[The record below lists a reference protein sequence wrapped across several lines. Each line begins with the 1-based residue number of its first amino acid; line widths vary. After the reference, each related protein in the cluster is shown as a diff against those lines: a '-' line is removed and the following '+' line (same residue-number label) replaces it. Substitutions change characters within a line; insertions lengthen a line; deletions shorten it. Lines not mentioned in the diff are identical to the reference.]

1 MRLYRPKDPPK
12 PHRNVTDCPLGS
24 PSSSSSSPGPPT
36 PHKLKRA
43 AEAVSKQ
50 ISGHNAMVSRFKEMR
65 LPRPPMFTTASATP
79 PQTDRS
85 HPAKQS
91 KATKRSS
98 NSQNIPPARSPIPKA
113 PSSSVRPTQRTVLS
127 ALNPNARLGSP
138 AKPPGLG
145 FGRSTAR
152 TTKVPT
158 PLSATIRSKSVQSQV
173 LIHSPLQ
180 NAVTPSTASPTTPPS
195 TRTNFADI
203 ILPSASSECDIDEPL
218 LPKSCFRTLEDD
230 PESEDDLFEGV
241 ELSSSDGIEV
251 QVAKIFAVGLGPASE
266 TDVVRRGEMPPP
278 KATPEASVACMPEPM
293 SAAVEWWQPPATRG
307 SEAARGSGPTTPDQK
322 QVVCVPPDVPS
333 QFLSL
338 SPADYEYVAS
348 LGGDTFVAL
357 SLGRHKQSR
366 RKCMIKVVSN
376 AIVEEE
382 SVVRAVL
389 EEQRI
394 MCEASRYP
402 FLSGLMASFR
412 SAEGFYLVS
421 VSYFFFVLRDVA

>member
-1 MRLYRPKDPPK
+1 MRY
-12 PHRNVTDCPLGS
+12 
-24 PSSSSSSPGPPT
+24 
-36 PHKLKRA
+36 
-43 AEAVSKQ
+43 
-50 ISGHNAMVSRFKEMR
+50 
-65 LPRPPMFTTASATP
+65 
-79 PQTDRS
+79 
-85 HPAKQS
+85 
-91 KATKRSS
+91 
-98 NSQNIPPARSPIPKA
+98 PIPKA

-127 ALNPNARLGSP
+127 ALDSNAHLGSP

-145 FGRSTAR
+145 FGKSTTR

-158 PLSATIRSKSVQSQV
+158 PLSATTRSKSVLSQV

-180 NAVTPSTASPTTPPS
+180 NTVTPSTASPTTPPS

-203 ILPSASSECDIDEPL
+203 ILSSVSSECNIDAPL

-230 PESEDDLFEGV
+230 PESEDDLFEGA
-241 ELSSSDGIEV
+241 ELSSSDGIDV
-251 QVAKIFAVGLGPASE
+251 LVAKIFAVGLGPASE

-278 KATPEASVACMPEPM
+278 KATPEASVACIPEPM
-293 SAAVEWWQPPATRG
+293 SAAVEWWQPPATR
-307 SEAARGSGPTTPDQK
+307 AATRGGEVARSSGPTTPDQK
-322 QVVCVPPDVPS
+322 QVVCVPPDVPA

-348 LGGDTFVAL
+348 LGGDAFVTL

-366 RKCMIKVVSN
+366 RKCVIKVVSN

-382 SVVRAVL
+382 SVVHAVL

-394 MCEASRYP
+394 MHEASRYP
-402 FLSGLMASFR
+402 FLSGLVASFR

-421 VSYFFFVLRDVA
+421 VSYFFLVLRDVA